1 MMMMMM
7 MMAFTAITTATAA
20 AVATAVVGKCQFLV
34 LECLHN
40 YRLMFAYLSMS
51 GNGTVGAM

>member
-7 MMAFTAITTATAA
+7 MMTFTAIITAITAA
-20 AVATAVVGKCQFLV
+20 AATTIVGKCQFLV

-40 YRLMFAYLSMS
+40 YRLMFVYLSMS
-51 GNGTVGAM
+51 GNGKVGAM